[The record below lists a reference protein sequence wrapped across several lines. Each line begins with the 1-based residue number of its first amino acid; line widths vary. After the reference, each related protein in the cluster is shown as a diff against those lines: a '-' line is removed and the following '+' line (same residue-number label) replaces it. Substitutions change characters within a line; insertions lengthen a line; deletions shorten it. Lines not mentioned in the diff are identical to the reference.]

1 MYENYFC
8 GVICMIKKI
17 SAAAIAVI
25 MSASMMFTTASADAS
40 YVLDKDAGEDFVNFI
55 DGKLPDILKSMDSVA
70 GGDKIYFDYG
80 SWFMDLDY
88 DGVPEF
94 IIGGEMADGDR
105 HYSIL
110 TKDGKEIKIDDTV
123 ANGQYFPG
131 FMGFDYMPYRDLY
144 TGEVSYFSSNDKIKT
159 MTFDP
164 EKGVTEKELCSEEYD
179 LETDSTVYKTD
190 GKEVSESEYY
200 NYKSTLSRFI
210 PLEVENTELTS
221 DETAQADADK
231 LLEMYNEYNCV
242 VMTAENKKDDMT
254 SVIVEMLDLLKEIM
268 ADVPSE
274 IADDVDWSYNS
285 WFEDLNFDGVP
296 DFVIGGIA
304 DLLDEGTALRL
315 YDVIGMGN
323 AGFLADTNVSND
335 HGDGENGFGFK
346 PYVNKQTGEKTY
358 LSEDRYAEDGK
369 EHYAVRKLF
378 SCLGECLTADICTAE
393 YDSKKGVT
401 SYTIEGKEATSE
413 EFQAYLAKLN
423 SDYDELSVTISTMGE
438 NKVPNNEGTLAES
451 YDEYKLGDVVGGAS
465 FTYVEKKNTSND
477 ISNPDKT
484 AGSQASK
491 NYNTDS
497 STNPS
502 TGAAA
507 GVTAAIIAAGAGL
520 AICAKRKK
528 K

>member
-1 MYENYFC
+1 M
-8 GVICMIKKI
+8 
-17 SAAAIAVI
+17 
-25 MSASMMFTTASADAS
+25 
-40 YVLDKDAGEDFVNFI
+40 
-55 DGKLPDILKSMDSVA
+55 
-70 GGDKIYFDYG
+70 
-80 SWFMDLDY
+80 
-88 DGVPEF
+88 
-94 IIGGEMADGDR
+94 
-105 HYSIL
+105 
-110 TKDGKEIKIDDTV
+110 
-123 ANGQYFPG
+123 
-131 FMGFDYMPYRDLY
+131 
-144 TGEVSYFSSNDKIKT
+144 
-159 MTFDP
+159 
-164 EKGVTEKELCSEEYD
+164 
-179 LETDSTVYKTD
+179 
-190 GKEVSESEYY
+190 
-200 NYKSTLSRFI
+200 
-210 PLEVENTELTS
+210 ENTELTS
-221 DETAQADADK
+221 DETAKADADK

-254 SVIVEMLDLLKEIM
+254 SVIVEMNDLLKEM
-268 ADVPSE
+268 MVDVPSE
-274 IADDVDWSYNS
+274 IASDVDWSYNS

-358 LSEDRYAEDGK
+358 LSEDRYTEDGK

-438 NKVPNNEGTLAES
+438 NKVPNDEGTLAES
-451 YDEYKLGDVVGGAS
+451 YDDYKLGDVVGGAN

>member
-1 MYENYFC
+1 M
-8 GVICMIKKI
+8 
-17 SAAAIAVI
+17 
-25 MSASMMFTTASADAS
+25 ADA
-40 YVLDKDAGEDFVNFI
+40 
-55 DGKLPDILKSMDSVA
+55 
-70 GGDKIYFDYG
+70 
-80 SWFMDLDY
+80 
-88 DGVPEF
+88 
-94 IIGGEMADGDR
+94 
-105 HYSIL
+105 
-110 TKDGKEIKIDDTV
+110 
-123 ANGQYFPG
+123 
-131 FMGFDYMPYRDLY
+131 PY
-144 TGEVSYFSSNDKIKT
+144 
-159 MTFDP
+159 
-164 EKGVTEKELCSEEYD
+164 
-179 LETDSTVYKTD
+179 
-190 GKEVSESEYY
+190 
-200 NYKSTLSRFI
+200 
-210 PLEVENTELTS
+210 
-221 DETAQADADK
+221 
-231 LLEMYNEYNCV
+231 
-242 VMTAENKKDDMT
+242 
-254 SVIVEMLDLLKEIM
+254 
-268 ADVPSE
+268 E
-274 IADDVDWSYNS
+274 IASDVDWSYNS

-358 LSEDRYAEDGK
+358 LSEDRYTEDGK

-438 NKVPNNEGTLAES
+438 NKVPNDEGTLAES
-451 YDEYKLGDVVGGAS
+451 YDDYKLGDVVGGAN

>member
-1 MYENYFC
+1 
-8 GVICMIKKI
+8 
-17 SAAAIAVI
+17 
-25 MSASMMFTTASADAS
+25 
-40 YVLDKDAGEDFVNFI
+40 
-55 DGKLPDILKSMDSVA
+55 
-70 GGDKIYFDYG
+70 
-80 SWFMDLDY
+80 
-88 DGVPEF
+88 
-94 IIGGEMADGDR
+94 
-105 HYSIL
+105 
-110 TKDGKEIKIDDTV
+110 
-123 ANGQYFPG
+123 
-131 FMGFDYMPYRDLY
+131 
-144 TGEVSYFSSNDKIKT
+144 
-159 MTFDP
+159 
-164 EKGVTEKELCSEEYD
+164 
-179 LETDSTVYKTD
+179 
-190 GKEVSESEYY
+190 
-200 NYKSTLSRFI
+200 
-210 PLEVENTELTS
+210 
-221 DETAQADADK
+221 
-231 LLEMYNEYNCV
+231 
-242 VMTAENKKDDMT
+242 
-254 SVIVEMLDLLKEIM
+254 
-268 ADVPSE
+268 
-274 IADDVDWSYNS
+274 
-285 WFEDLNFDGVP
+285 
-296 DFVIGGIA
+296 
-304 DLLDEGTALRL
+304 
-315 YDVIGMGN
+315 MGN

-358 LSEDRYAEDGK
+358 LSEDRYTEDGK

-378 SCLGECLTADICTAE
+378 GCLGECLTADICTAE

-401 SYTIEGKEATSE
+401 SYTIEGKKATSE

-451 YDEYKLGDVVGGAS
+451 YDNYKLGDVVGGAN

-477 ISNPDKT
+477 ISSPDKT

>member
-1 MYENYFC
+1 
-8 GVICMIKKI
+8 MIKKI

-70 GGDKIYFDYG
+70 DGDKTYFDYG

-110 TKDGKEIKIDDTV
+110 TRDGKEIKIDDTV

-221 DETAQADADK
+221 DETAKADADK

-268 ADVPSE
+268 ADAPYE
-274 IADDVDWSYNS
+274 IASDVDWSYNS

-378 SCLGECLTADICTAE
+378 
-393 YDSKKGVT
+393 
-401 SYTIEGKEATSE
+401 
-413 EFQAYLAKLN
+413 QAYLAKLN

-438 NKVPNNEGTLAES
+438 NKVPNNESTLAES
-451 YDEYKLGDVVGGAS
+451 YDEYKLGDVVGGAN

>member
-1 MYENYFC
+1 
-8 GVICMIKKI
+8 
-17 SAAAIAVI
+17 
-25 MSASMMFTTASADAS
+25 
-40 YVLDKDAGEDFVNFI
+40 
-55 DGKLPDILKSMDSVA
+55 
-70 GGDKIYFDYG
+70 
-80 SWFMDLDY
+80 
-88 DGVPEF
+88 
-94 IIGGEMADGDR
+94 
-105 HYSIL
+105 
-110 TKDGKEIKIDDTV
+110 
-123 ANGQYFPG
+123 
-131 FMGFDYMPYRDLY
+131 
-144 TGEVSYFSSNDKIKT
+144 
-159 MTFDP
+159 
-164 EKGVTEKELCSEEYD
+164 
-179 LETDSTVYKTD
+179 
-190 GKEVSESEYY
+190 
-200 NYKSTLSRFI
+200 
-210 PLEVENTELTS
+210 
-221 DETAQADADK
+221 
-231 LLEMYNEYNCV
+231 
-242 VMTAENKKDDMT
+242 
-254 SVIVEMLDLLKEIM
+254 
-268 ADVPSE
+268 
-274 IADDVDWSYNS
+274 
-285 WFEDLNFDGVP
+285 
-296 DFVIGGIA
+296 
-304 DLLDEGTALRL
+304 
-315 YDVIGMGN
+315 MGN

-358 LSEDRYAEDGK
+358 LSEDRYTENGK

>member
-1 MYENYFC
+1 MYEILSRYMYENYFC

-70 GGDKIYFDYG
+70 DGDKTYFDYG
-80 SWFMDLDY
+80 SWFMDLDF

-221 DETAQADADK
+221 DETAKADADK
-231 LLEMYNEYNCV
+231 LLEMYNDYNCV
-242 VMTAENKKDDMT
+242 VMTAENKKDDMI
-254 SVIVEMLDLLKEIM
+254 SVIVEMCDLLKEM
-268 ADVPSE
+268 MVDVPSE

-369 EHYAVRKLF
+369 DGKPRELHVNKALDVTKL
-378 SCLGECLTADICTAE
+378 APAE
-393 YDSKKGVT
+393 QYPET
-401 SYTIEGKEATSE
+401 
-413 EFQAYLAKLN
+413 
-423 SDYDELSVTISTMGE
+423 
-438 NKVPNNEGTLAES
+438 P
-451 YDEYKLGDVVGGAS
+451 
-465 FTYVEKKNTSND
+465 VEKKDGYD
-477 ISNPDKT
+477 IKLLSKCEYFTTYRVNVETKAELDADENSFNSILVLEGEPVISGSETVSAKKGESVFIS
-484 AGSQASK
+484 AG
-491 NYNTDS
+491 
-497 STNPS
+497 
-502 TGAAA
+502 TGKYTVE
-507 GVTAAIIAAGAGL
+507 GKCTFVLTKID
-520 AICAKRKK
+520 
-528 K
+528 

>member
-1 MYENYFC
+1 
-8 GVICMIKKI
+8 MIKKI

-70 GGDKIYFDYG
+70 DGDKTYFDYG
-80 SWFMDLDY
+80 SWFMDLDF

-221 DETAQADADK
+221 DETAKADAP
-231 LLEMYNEYNCV
+231 Y
-242 VMTAENKKDDMT
+242 
-254 SVIVEMLDLLKEIM
+254 
-268 ADVPSE
+268 E
-274 IADDVDWSYNS
+274 IASDVDWSYNS

-358 LSEDRYAEDGK
+358 LSEDRYTEDGK

-378 SCLGECLTADICTAE
+378 GCLGECLTADICTAE

-451 YDEYKLGDVVGGAS
+451 YDNYKLGDVVGGAS

>member
-1 MYENYFC
+1 
-8 GVICMIKKI
+8 MIKKI

-70 GGDKIYFDYG
+70 DGDK
-80 SWFMDLDY
+80 
-88 DGVPEF
+88 
-94 IIGGEMADGDR
+94 MADGDR

-221 DETAQADADK
+221 DETAKADADK

-254 SVIVEMLDLLKEIM
+254 SVIVEMNDLLKEM
-268 ADVPSE
+268 MVDVPSE

-315 YDVIGMGN
+315 YDG
-323 AGFLADTNVSND
+323 
-335 HGDGENGFGFK
+335 
-346 PYVNKQTGEKTY
+346 YQ
-358 LSEDRYAEDGK
+358 
-369 EHYAVRKLF
+369 
-378 SCLGECLTADICTAE
+378 C
-393 YDSKKGVT
+393 
-401 SYTIEGKEATSE
+401 
-413 EFQAYLAKLN
+413 
-423 SDYDELSVTISTMGE
+423 
-438 NKVPNNEGTLAES
+438 
-451 YDEYKLGDVVGGAS
+451 
-465 FTYVEKKNTSND
+465 VER
-477 ISNPDKT
+477 PW
-484 AGSQASK
+484 
-491 NYNTDS
+491 
-497 STNPS
+497 
-502 TGAAA
+502 
-507 GVTAAIIAAGAGL
+507 
-520 AICAKRKK
+520 RR
-528 K
+528 

>member
-1 MYENYFC
+1 
-8 GVICMIKKI
+8 
-17 SAAAIAVI
+17 
-25 MSASMMFTTASADAS
+25 
-40 YVLDKDAGEDFVNFI
+40 
-55 DGKLPDILKSMDSVA
+55 
-70 GGDKIYFDYG
+70 
-80 SWFMDLDY
+80 
-88 DGVPEF
+88 
-94 IIGGEMADGDR
+94 
-105 HYSIL
+105 
-110 TKDGKEIKIDDTV
+110 
-123 ANGQYFPG
+123 
-131 FMGFDYMPYRDLY
+131 
-144 TGEVSYFSSNDKIKT
+144 
-159 MTFDP
+159 
-164 EKGVTEKELCSEEYD
+164 
-179 LETDSTVYKTD
+179 
-190 GKEVSESEYY
+190 
-200 NYKSTLSRFI
+200 
-210 PLEVENTELTS
+210 
-221 DETAQADADK
+221 
-231 LLEMYNEYNCV
+231 
-242 VMTAENKKDDMT
+242 
-254 SVIVEMLDLLKEIM
+254 
-268 ADVPSE
+268 
-274 IADDVDWSYNS
+274 
-285 WFEDLNFDGVP
+285 
-296 DFVIGGIA
+296 
-304 DLLDEGTALRL
+304 
-315 YDVIGMGN
+315 MGN

-335 HGDGENGFGFK
+335 HGDGEKGFGFK

-451 YDEYKLGDVVGGAS
+451 YDDYKLGDVVGGAS

-520 AICAKRKK
+520 AICEKRKK

>member
-1 MYENYFC
+1 MKTILWGDMYD
-8 GVICMIKKI
+8 KKI

-70 GGDKIYFDYG
+70 DGDKIYFDYG
-80 SWFMDLDY
+80 SWLLGRIRF
-88 DGVPEF
+88 
-94 IIGGEMADGDR
+94 
-105 HYSIL
+105 
-110 TKDGKEIKIDDTV
+110 
-123 ANGQYFPG
+123 
-131 FMGFDYMPYRDLY
+131 
-144 TGEVSYFSSNDKIKT
+144 
-159 MTFDP
+159 
-164 EKGVTEKELCSEEYD
+164 
-179 LETDSTVYKTD
+179 ETDSTVYKTD

-221 DETAQADADK
+221 DETAKADADK

-254 SVIVEMLDLLKEIM
+254 SVIVEMNDLLKEM
-268 ADVPSE
+268 MVDVPSE

-358 LSEDRYAEDGK
+358 LSEDRYA
-369 EHYAVRKLF
+369 Y
-378 SCLGECLTADICTAE
+378 
-393 YDSKKGVT
+393 
-401 SYTIEGKEATSE
+401 
-413 EFQAYLAKLN
+413 
-423 SDYDELSVTISTMGE
+423 ELSVTISTMGE
-438 NKVPNNEGTLAES
+438 NKVPNNEGTLTS
-451 YDEYKLGDVVGGAS
+451 ISFDVVGGQALS
-465 FTYVEKKNTSND
+465 RKRRTPNG
-477 ISNPDKT
+477 
-484 AGSQASK
+484 AASK
-491 NYNTDS
+491 
-497 STNPS
+497 
-502 TGAAA
+502 
-507 GVTAAIIAAGAGL
+507 IIIPIRQQIRQQVRRQAL
-520 AICAKRKK
+520 QPQ
-528 K
+528 